1 MKRFLLS
8 LSPIPEN
15 NPKLPKLLHP
25 LSAVRLNLPKNTL
38 RRSSCPPLDV
48 SGGRR
53 PLGIGCSFRV
63 FVPGNYRGVGFR
75 EPALPLA
82 VSSAVR
88 VSFAGPRRS
97 GLADQCILS
106 SSFAFLQSLPQPD
119 LADRPQPVS
128 SSHGLS
134 FPSAHEGLEVHLARG
149 PPRRPLRSARRVW

>member
-1 MKRFLLS
+1 M
-8 LSPIPEN
+8 EQG
-15 NPKLPKLLHP
+15 
-25 LSAVRLNLPKNTL
+25 SARSFHRADAMTDQSALQSI
-38 RRSSCPPLDV
+38 RSSCPPLDV